1 MKEEIKSLS
10 EQLAQG
16 KLQLKLS
23 YMFQLFCMLLVSTDY
38 EIEKLN
44 CQEMKTTWE
53 LANDHFIVAQD
64 KLKQE
69 IYRLHQKLERGEA
82 VR

>member
-1 MKEEIKSLS
+1 MQKNILQEEIKSLS
-10 EQLAQG
+10 EQLTA
-16 KLQLKLS
+16 
-23 YMFQLFCMLLVSTDY
+23 VSTDF
-38 EIEKLN
+38 EVEKLN
-44 CQEMKTTWE
+44 CKELKETWK
-53 LANDHFIVAQD
+53 LANDHFIVSQD

>member
-1 MKEEIKSLS
+1 MYKLAVDIREE
-10 EQLAQG
+10 
-16 KLQLKLS
+16 
-23 YMFQLFCMLLVSTDY
+23 FLFLVSTNY
-38 EIEKLN
+38 EVEKLN
-44 CQEMKTTWE
+44 CQEMKRTWE
-53 LANDHFIVAQD
+53 LANDHFIVSQD

>member
-1 MKEEIKSLS
+1 
-10 EQLAQG
+10 
-16 KLQLKLS
+16 
-23 YMFQLFCMLLVSTDY
+23 MFPLVSTDY
-38 EIEKLN
+38 EVEKLN
-44 CQEMKTTWE
+44 CQEMKRTWE

>member
-1 MKEEIKSLS
+1 M
-10 EQLAQG
+10 A
-16 KLQLKLS
+16 
-23 YMFQLFCMLLVSTDY
+23 VTTDF
-38 EIEKLN
+38 EVERLN
-44 CQEMKTTWE
+44 CMELKKTWQ
-53 LANDHFIVAQD
+53 LANDHLIVAQD